1 MARKSIFNSK
11 LRRHHLR
18 IFLKTA
24 IIIFTAKVQQIKNIN
39 LSQRVYLIVK
49 MLLFLRCNF
58 VNQIMTMLLI
68 INARLMEILIA
79 ILLYGQF
86 LMIHKSSKLLDGIN
100 KKLFLLLKIKE
111 EPHFLM
117 IRQLTQLLRIIVTLA
132 YLLAIICFKLIYQ
145 QIISVYNKS

>member
-1 MARKSIFNSK
+1 MF
-11 LRRHHLR
+11 
-18 IFLKTA
+18 
-24 IIIFTAKVQQIKNIN
+24 
-39 LSQRVYLIVK
+39 
-49 MLLFLRCNF
+49 
-58 VNQIMTMLLI
+58 LI